1 MRKCT
6 SFPSLVVLKHI
17 HMFPFLL
24 LPLLSLPLPLTLPQ
38 IFFLSNPPTFFF
50 QPQNMKNVLSAPD
63 GWCDPVECFFFLFF
77 SKVLQSC
84 YWLSSRHTV
93 GRIQFGV
100 LECVTAISTR
110 PELSW
115 WSCVQT
121 EEAAASPHRT
131 GWNTHTTG
139 EAFSR
144 VWASFFFS
152 SLFFI
157 SFSLSVCFSLVFL
170 SVLAPLGE
178 KRSVLKHVLNI
189 TIFTFSCFKQAAEG
203 GSVSVCVVWIF
214 PFCVRVSV
222 CVCAEVPAQRSA
234 LFETLNLFHAY
245 LFYDFGGHRVYT
257 GSATSGSDNL
267 LGINQVHEPIDHQ
280 PLQLCYESFISFHSA
295 TFFHNSA

>member
-1 MRKCT
+1 MWPCR
-6 SFPSLVVLKHI
+6 
-17 HMFPFLL
+17 M
-24 LPLLSLPLPLTLPQ
+24 
-38 IFFLSNPPTFFF
+38 
-50 QPQNMKNVLSAPD
+50 
-63 GWCDPVECFFFLFF
+63 FFLFF
-77 SKVLQSC
+77 PKYCKVVVDSPADTQWDRSSLVFWSVSRPSAPGQS
-84 YWLSSRHTV
+84 S
-93 GRIQFGV
+93 FGGAV
-100 LECVTAISTR
+100 CKQRKPQLVHIA
-110 PELSW
+110 
-115 WSCVQT
+115 Q
-121 EEAAASPHRT
+121 A
-131 GWNTHTTG
+131 GTHTQPG
-139 EAFSR
+139 RPSVVCGPVFFFFPFFH
-144 VWASFFFS
+144 FFFS
-152 SLFFI
+152 LCLL
-157 SFSLSVCFSLVFL
+157 LSPLFL

-214 PFCVRVSV
+214 PFCVCVSA

-295 TFFHNSA
+295 TFFHNCA